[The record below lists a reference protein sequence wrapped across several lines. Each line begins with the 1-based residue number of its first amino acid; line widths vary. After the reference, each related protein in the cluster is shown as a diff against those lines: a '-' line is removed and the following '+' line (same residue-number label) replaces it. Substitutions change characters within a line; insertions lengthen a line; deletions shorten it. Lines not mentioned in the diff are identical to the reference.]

1 MKRIF
6 NHSSVHNHQAPFVKR
21 LIAYFIDWYIISVM
35 TILPIN
41 LIYSIIYHQ
50 KNFTSSIVNLPL
62 IPTISAFLIGLLLS
76 LLYLVYFPLQI

>member
-50 KNFTSSIVNLPL
+50 KNFTRSIVNLPL
-62 IPTISAFLIGLLLS
+62 TALFTIFS
-76 LLYLVYFPLQI
+76 LFSLQI